1 MLTMTRACVCAEAEA
16 LRVKH
21 RAAND
26 EVRAVED
33 QIRDMDGKINR
44 DFGPAMRFEPLSR
57 QCIQFTPGGEFSYEL
72 CPFVDAK
79 QKDTRNGGSTL
90 IGKWEGFGA
99 NGHTE
104 MLFTNGDRVWNA
116 GARTLTVSLSCASE
130 NKILGVEE
138 PEVGKYTM
146 RLQTPA
152 ACTEEHVAEAKRDAD
167 ALSLPA
173 EGAHDEL

>member
-1 MLTMTRACVCAEAEA
+1 MKLTLSRACVCAAAEA
-16 LRVKH
+16 LRDKH
-21 RAAND
+21 RAAED

-33 QIRDMDGKINR
+33 QIRDLDGKINR

-57 QCIQFTPGGEFSYEL
+57 QCIEFKPGGEFSYEL

-79 QKDTRNGGSTL
+79 QKDKSGGSTS
-90 IGKWEGFGA
+90 IGKWEGFGK
-99 NGHTE
+99 NGHAE
-104 MLFTNGDRVWNA
+104 MLFTNGQHCWSA

-138 PEVGKYTM
+138 PEVCKYTM

-152 ACTEEHVAEAKRDAD
+152 ACTEEHVAEAKRDFD
-167 ALSLPA
+167 ALSVP
-173 EGAHDEL
+173 AHDEL